1 MLVHVSFL
9 MLGSLDPG
17 FIQSCPTKTPEHRHI
32 NPRTKAEEGLTRDAE
47 RITETIRSCDRDE
60 G

>member
-1 MLVHVSFL
+1 MLACASFL

-17 FIQSCPTKTPEHRHI
+17 FIQRVFQQKPQSTAYQSLSKV
-32 NPRTKAEEGLTRDAE
+32 KEGLTQDAE

-60 G
+60 D